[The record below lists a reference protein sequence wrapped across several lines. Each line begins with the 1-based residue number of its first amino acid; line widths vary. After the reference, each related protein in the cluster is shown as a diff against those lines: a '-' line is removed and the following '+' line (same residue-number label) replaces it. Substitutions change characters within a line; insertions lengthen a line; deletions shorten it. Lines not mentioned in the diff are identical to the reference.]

1 MTTSVGPALVVFG
14 ILLAIAL
21 IGLLWSS
28 RTAARLNPSSDM
40 PSSGMRTS
48 AMPTSGIPSSAIPT
62 SGPPAFGRA
71 LTGRGSDIPRR

>member
-28 RTAARLNPSSDM
+28 RTAARLNPFSAM
-40 PSSGMRTS
+40 PPSGMRTS
-48 AMPTSGIPSSAIPT
+48 AMPTSG
-62 SGPPAFGRA
+62 PPAYGRA
-71 LTGRGSDIPRR
+71 LTGRGADIPRR

>member
-28 RTAARLNPSSDM
+28 RTAARLNPSSAM
-40 PSSGMRTS
+40 PPSGMRTS
-48 AMPTSGIPSSAIPT
+48 AMPTSG
-62 SGPPAFGRA
+62 PPAYGRA
-71 LTGRGSDIPRR
+71 LTGLGADIPRR

>member
-1 MTTSVGPALVVFG
+1 MMTSVGPALVVFG

-48 AMPTSGIPSSAIPT
+48 AMPTSGMPT

-71 LTGRGSDIPRR
+71 LTGRGADIPRR

>member
-28 RTAARLNPSSDM
+28 RTAARLNPSSAM
-40 PSSGMRTS
+40 PPSGMRTS
-48 AMPTSGIPSSAIPT
+48 AMPTSGMPYSAMPI

-71 LTGRGSDIPRR
+71 LTGRGADIPRR

>member
-28 RTAARLNPSSDM
+28 RTAARLNPSAAM
-40 PSSGMRTS
+40 PPSGMRTS
-48 AMPTSGIPSSAIPT
+48 AMPTSG
-62 SGPPAFGRA
+62 PPAYGRA
-71 LTGRGSDIPRR
+71 LSGRGADIPRR

>member
-48 AMPTSGIPSSAIPT
+48 AMPTSGMPT

-71 LTGRGSDIPRR
+71 LTGRGADIPRR

>member
-28 RTAARLNPSSDM
+28 RTAARLNPSS
-40 PSSGMRTS
+40 
-48 AMPTSGIPSSAIPT
+48 AMPTSGMPYSAMPI

-71 LTGRGSDIPRR
+71 LTGRGADIPRR

>member
-40 PSSGMRTS
+40 PSSGM
-48 AMPTSGIPSSAIPT
+48 PSSAMPT

-71 LTGRGSDIPRR
+71 LTGRGADIPRR

>member
-40 PSSGMRTS
+40 PSSGMPPFGMRTS
-48 AMPTSGIPSSAIPT
+48 AMPSSAMPT

-71 LTGRGSDIPRR
+71 LTGRGADIPRR

>member
-1 MTTSVGPALVVFG
+1 MTTSVGPALVAFG

-28 RTAARLNPSSDM
+28 RTAARLNPSS
-40 PSSGMRTS
+40 GMRTS
-48 AMPTSGIPSSAIPT
+48 AMPTSGMRTSAIPT

-71 LTGRGSDIPRR
+71 LTGRGADIPRR

>member
-28 RTAARLNPSSDM
+28 RTAARLNPSSAM
-40 PSSGMRTS
+40 PPSGMRTS
-48 AMPTSGIPSSAIPT
+48 AMPN
-62 SGPPAFGRA
+62 SGPPAYGRA
-71 LTGRGSDIPRR
+71 LTGRGADIPRR

>member
-48 AMPTSGIPSSAIPT
+48 AMPTSGMPT
-62 SGPPAFGRA
+62 SGPPAVGRA
-71 LTGRGSDIPRR
+71 LTGRGADIPRR